1 MRHIATTKVLRID
14 RGDLV
19 ASNSSHMKAF
29 DLLVFFLDEYE
40 VDNFKFE
47 KNNFFEK
54 KFFFLFLFF
63 VFPTSSEVGMGT
75 IKE

>member
-14 RGDLV
+14 REDLV

-40 VDNFKFE
+40 VDFKFE